1 MTAKALAKRQ
11 CGVNHEADTGAL
23 ARPLDHQITMAKSAE
38 GHLEKYRPLLLLQAR
53 QLQQNPRLL
62 VRGDWSDLVQKT
74 FLKAHRNLDGFKGKT
89 EGERIQWLRKILTN
103 TAIEHGRHERA
114 DRRD

>member
-38 GHLEKYRPLLLLQAR
+38 WHLEKYRPLLFLQAR
-53 QLQQNPRLL
+53 QLHQNPVLF
-62 VRGDWSDLVQKT
+62 VRGNWSALVHET
-74 FLKAHRNLDGFKGKT
+74 LLKAPRNLDGCKAPT
-89 EGERIQWLRKILTN
+89 EAARIQWLRKILIT
-103 TAIEHGRHERA
+103 TAIEQGRHERA
-114 DRRD
+114 ERR